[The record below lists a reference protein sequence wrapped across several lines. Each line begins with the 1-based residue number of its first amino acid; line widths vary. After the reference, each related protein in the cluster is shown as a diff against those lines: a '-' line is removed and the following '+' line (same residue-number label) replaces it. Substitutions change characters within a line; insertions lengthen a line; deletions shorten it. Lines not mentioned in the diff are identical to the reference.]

1 MIEKSKIRRKTVELR
16 PAGSRPSRIRRDPV
30 PISEAST
37 TPRKRAFWDPTE
49 WETWTV
55 VTGVIFFA
63 IALTIITFG
72 ISDFTSH

>member
-1 MIEKSKIRRKTVELR
+1 MIELKPRRQNVQIR
-16 PAGSRPSRIRRDPV
+16 RPSRIRRDPV
-30 PISEAST
+30 PVATSAER
-37 TPRKRAFWDPTE
+37 PRKASFWDTSE

-72 ISDFTSH
+72 ISDFTSR

>member
-1 MIEKSKIRRKTVELR
+1 MIKLKPRRQPVQLHP
-16 PAGSRPSRIRRDPV
+16 PARPSRIRRDPV
-30 PISEAST
+30 PLETAKGSGKA
-37 TPRKRAFWDPTE
+37 PFWDPTQ

-63 IALTIITFG
+63 VALTIITFG

>member
-1 MIEKSKIRRKTVELR
+1 MQSKIRRKKVA
-16 PAGSRPSRIRRDPV
+16 PKPVARPSRIRRDPM
-30 PISEAST
+30 PLSEAPTASA
-37 TPRKRAFWDPTE
+37 RKTFWDPSE